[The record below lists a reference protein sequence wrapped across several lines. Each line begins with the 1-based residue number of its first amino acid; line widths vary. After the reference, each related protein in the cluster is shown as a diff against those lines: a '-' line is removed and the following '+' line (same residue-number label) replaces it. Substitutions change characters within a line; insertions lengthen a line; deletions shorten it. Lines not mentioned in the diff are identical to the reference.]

1 MPAQRRNALTLQAR
15 VDELE
20 RQIVQ
25 HEDLRERLVAVEEE
39 QRAARQDAQE
49 RVPVNAQAAA
59 VRISLRKRFVLRSTE
74 GYELLVRLEPNAAR
88 PATLDVVRAVAPDL
102 LVDLPVAQ
110 HDALADAVRQKV
122 RNLRK
127 SMKRAMGRF
136 VEQDQAEI
144 AAEQQEAWVEERR
157 HEGAQYATR
166 LHDRVFAGTLA
177 KVTDQD
183 KARGRALAASN
194 LDELLTVELAA
205 DEDANAPA

>member
-39 QRAARQDAQE
+39 QRAARQNAQE

-74 GYELLVRLEPNAAR
+74 DYELLVRLEPNAAR

-194 LDELLTVELAA
+194 LDELLSVEPAA

>member
-1 MPAQRRNALTLQAR
+1 M
-15 VDELE
+15 
-20 RQIVQ
+20 
-25 HEDLRERLVAVEEE
+25 HKLRLF
-39 QRAARQDAQE
+39 
-49 RVPVNAQAAA
+49 
-59 VRISLRKRFVLRSTE
+59 SLRKRFVLRSTE
-74 GYELLVRLEPNAAR
+74 GYELLVRLEPNATR

-102 LVDLPVAQ
+102 LVDLPAAQ

-127 SMKRAMGRF
+127 SMKRAMVRF

-194 LDELLTVELAA
+194 LDELLSVEPAA